1 MAREIVCISPV
12 DGSEYLRRRTATSE
26 EIAAALSRA
35 RAAQREWRRVPVAD
49 RAAIVVRLID
59 ALEAMGPSLGED
71 LTRQMGRPIR
81 YGLGELRGSR
91 ERAEHMAKI
100 APEALAPVVP
110 PPRPGFERWVS
121 REPVGIVFTVAPWN
135 YPYLTTV
142 NSVVPALIAGNA
154 VILKHAAQTLGVGD
168 RFQAAFDTTDLPKGL
183 FQHLVLDHEQT
194 LGIIS
199 GGHVNHVAFTGSV
212 EAGRAIERACAGT
225 FTTSGLELGG
235 KDPAYVRPDAA
246 LEATVEAL
254 VDGAYFNAGQCC
266 CGIERVYVH
275 EAIHDR
281 FLDAFVAAT
290 ERYVLADPLDPAT
303 TLGPMART
311 AFAETVRAQTAEA
324 VAKGARCAIDPALF
338 PASKA
343 GTPYLMPQ
351 VLTGVD
357 HSMTVMR
364 EESFGPVVGVMKVAN
379 DAEAVRLMNDSR
391 YGLTASIWTSDVAA
405 ARAIDA
411 DLETGTVF
419 MNRCDYVDPGLVWT
433 GVKDTGR
440 GAALSAVGYETL
452 TRPKSHHYK
461 LSMP

>member
-12 DGSEYLRRRTATSE
+12 DGSEYLRRRTATSD
-26 EIAAALSRA
+26 EIAAALARA
-35 RAAQREWRRVPVAD
+35 RVAQKAWRRVPVAE
-49 RAAIVVRLID
+49 RAAIVVRLI
-59 ALEAMGPSLGED
+59 AAFEAMGPALGED

-81 YGLGELRGSR
+81 YGLGELRGCR

-100 APEALAPVVP
+100 APQALAPVVP
-110 PPRPGFERWVS
+110 PPRAGFERWVG
-121 REPVGIVFTVAPWN
+121 RDPLGIVFTVAPWN

-168 RFQAAFDTTDLPKGL
+168 RFQAAFDATDLPKGL

-194 LGIIS
+194 LAILA
-199 GGHVNHVAFTGSV
+199 GGHVDHVAFTGSV

-235 KDPAYVRPDAA
+235 KDPAYVRPDADLA
-246 LEATVEAL
+246 HTVEQL
-254 VDGAYFNAGQCC
+254 VDGAFFNAGQCC

-275 EAIHDR
+275 EAVHDR
-281 FLDAFVAAT
+281 FVEAFVAAT
-290 ERYVLADPLDPAT
+290 ERYVLADPLDPNT

-324 VAKGARCAIDPALF
+324 VAKGAVCAIDPALF
-338 PASKA
+338 PASRA

-364 EESFGPVVGVMKVAN
+364 EESFGPVVGLMKVRD
-379 DAEAVRLMNDSR
+379 DAEAVALMNDSR
-391 YGLTASIWTSDVAA
+391 YGLTASIWTADVAA
-405 ARAIDA
+405 ARAIDD
-411 DLETGTVF
+411 DLEAGTVF